1 MNACLV
7 ELSEG
12 VAIVQ
17 MLVRVLCIEF
27 CSQNCAEGQRE
38 GLEEDLGDLS
48 GGESVPGQKT

>member
-17 MLVRVLCIEF
+17 MLVRVSSIEF